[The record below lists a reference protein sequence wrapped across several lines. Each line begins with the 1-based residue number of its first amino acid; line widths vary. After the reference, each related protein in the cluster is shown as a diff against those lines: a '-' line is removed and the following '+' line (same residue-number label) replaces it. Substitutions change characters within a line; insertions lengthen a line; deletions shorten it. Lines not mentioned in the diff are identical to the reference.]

1 MRLAGITF
9 LVYVLGRIISVVL
22 LTPRTVRPV
31 TFLLVIV
38 FWPSTV
44 ERSKFSS
51 GPSTP
56 RAVSVD
62 SFKKHASDCSSRR
75 AYTLTLSLGL
85 S

>member
-1 MRLAGITF
+1 M
-9 LVYVLGRIISVVL
+9 
-22 LTPRTVRPV
+22 RPV

-38 FWPSTV
+38 FWPNTV
-44 ERSKFSS
+44 ENSKFTS

-62 SFKKHASDCSSRR
+62 SFMKHASDCLSRR
-75 AYTLTLSLGL
+75 AYTLTLQLGL